1 MKRDFVVAGLLLLLG
16 LSCMFKPI
24 QNPIIASFWHPVG
37 FSSMVVLLAAL
48 IFLRWDLSALVLLA
62 VYAYL
67 YSNSSVRD
75 TEERRVEVEKN
86 IDDERFNPR
95 TSVDIGI
102 ADGRIKHDPPS
113 ILGWT
118 QDASPLLLYPPS
130 DATLKSMSG

>member
-1 MKRDFVVAGLLLLLG
+1 MKRDIVVAGLLVLLG
-16 LSCMFKPI
+16 VSCMFKPI
-24 QNPIIASFWHPVG
+24 QNPIIVAFWHPAG
-37 FSSMVVLLAAL
+37 FSTMILLLAAL

-67 YSNSSVRD
+67 YSNTSVRN

-95 TSVDIGI
+95 TSVDIGV
-102 ADGRIKHDPPS
+102 ADGRITHDAPS

-118 QDASPLLLYPPS
+118 NDASPLLLYPPS